1 MIGLATIFLIM
12 PVAGAISN
20 GLVGIINVVLEKGG
34 MVAGFTLGLTFLPMV
49 MFGLHQI
56 LTPIHIEM
64 INQTGMTLLLPIL
77 AMAGAGQVGAALA
90 LWIRCKSDKN

>member
-1 MIGLATIFLIM
+1 
-12 PVAGAISN
+12 
-20 GLVGIINVVLEKGG
+20 
-34 MVAGFTLGLTFLPMV
+34 MV

-77 AMAGAGQVGAALA
+77 AMAGAGQVGAAFSIMDSL
-90 LWIRCKSDKN
+90 